1 MNNILWVDDEIE
13 LLKPHIIYLKS
24 KGYHL
29 TTAKSG
35 DEALELIEVN
45 DFNLIFLDEN
55 MPGLSGLETL
65 NIIKDKYHNI
75 PVIMITKSEEESIM
89 EEAIGSRI
97 SDYLIKPVNPNQILL
112 TIKKNLESSRLVD
125 EKITKGYQQE
135 FRNISLQ
142 LSSNLSFHEW
152 FQVYKKII
160 YWELELSKSNDSS
173 IDEII
178 SMQKSEANS
187 QFFRFVSRNYQ
198 DWINNIESPLLSH
211 NLLEKKV
218 FPLLNSYSP
227 VYLLLIDNLR
237 YDQWK
242 VIEDNLLKKFK
253 IIDDSM
259 YMSILPTAT
268 QYSRNSIFSGL
279 RPSEIQNLF
288 PEKWLNDED
297 EGGKNMFEEDF
308 LKDQIKR
315 LHLQNNKSSYT
326 KITNIDYGRKVIN
339 KIDNMKHNNLN
350 VIVYNFVDMLSHAR
364 TEMKVIKELADDD
377 SAYRSLTVSWFE
389 HSPLNDIISK
399 IAKQGAKMVITTDHG
414 TINVNKPSKVI
425 GDRKVNPNLRYKHGK
440 NLKYISNDV
449 FEMDDPSKF
458 FLPKQNI
465 SSKYIFAKEDLYFVY
480 QNNYNKF
487 VNFYK
492 NTYQHGGISL
502 EEMLLPIITLEPK

>member
-24 KGYHL
+24 KGYQL

-211 NLLEKKV
+211 NLLENKV
-218 FPLLNSYSP
+218 FPLLNSSSP

-242 VIEDNLLKKFK
+242 VIEDNLLQKFK

-279 RPSEIQNLF
+279 RPSEIQNLY

-326 KITNIDYGRKVIN
+326 KITNIDFGRKVIN

-449 FEMDDPSKF
+449 FVMDDPSKF

>member
-178 SMQKSEANS
+178 SMQKNEANS

-211 NLLEKKV
+211 NLLETKV
-218 FPLLNSYSP
+218 FPLLNSSSP

-242 VIEDNLLKKFK
+242 VIEDNLLQKFK

-279 RPSEIQNLF
+279 RPSEIQNLY

-339 KIDNMKHNNLN
+339 KIDNMKHNQYL
-350 VIVYNFVDMLSHAR
+350 
-364 TEMKVIKELADDD
+364 
-377 SAYRSLTVSWFE
+377 
-389 HSPLNDIISK
+389 
-399 IAKQGAKMVITTDHG
+399 
-414 TINVNKPSKVI
+414 
-425 GDRKVNPNLRYKHGK
+425 
-440 NLKYISNDV
+440 
-449 FEMDDPSKF
+449 
-458 FLPKQNI
+458 
-465 SSKYIFAKEDLYFVY
+465 
-480 QNNYNKF
+480 
-487 VNFYK
+487 
-492 NTYQHGGISL
+492 
-502 EEMLLPIITLEPK
+502 

>member
-1 MNNILWVDDEIE
+1 M
-13 LLKPHIIYLKS
+13 
-24 KGYHL
+24 
-29 TTAKSG
+29 
-35 DEALELIEVN
+35 IEVN

-218 FPLLNSYSP
+218 FPLLNSSSPCRYSS
-227 VYLLLIDNLR
+227 
-237 YDQWK
+237 
-242 VIEDNLLKKFK
+242 F
-253 IIDDSM
+253 
-259 YMSILPTAT
+259 
-268 QYSRNSIFSGL
+268 F
-279 RPSEIQNLF
+279 
-288 PEKWLNDED
+288 
-297 EGGKNMFEEDF
+297 
-308 LKDQIKR
+308 IK
-315 LHLQNNKSSYT
+315 Y
-326 KITNIDYGRKVIN
+326 
-339 KIDNMKHNNLN
+339 
-350 VIVYNFVDMLSHAR
+350 
-364 TEMKVIKELADDD
+364 
-377 SAYRSLTVSWFE
+377 
-389 HSPLNDIISK
+389 
-399 IAKQGAKMVITTDHG
+399 
-414 TINVNKPSKVI
+414 
-425 GDRKVNPNLRYKHGK
+425 
-440 NLKYISNDV
+440 
-449 FEMDDPSKF
+449 
-458 FLPKQNI
+458 
-465 SSKYIFAKEDLYFVY
+465 
-480 QNNYNKF
+480 
-487 VNFYK
+487 
-492 NTYQHGGISL
+492 
-502 EEMLLPIITLEPK
+502 

>member
-13 LLKPHIIYLKS
+13 LLKPHIIYLQS
-24 KGYHL
+24 KGYNL

-35 DEALELIEVN
+35 DEALEII
-45 DFNLIFLDEN
+45 DKTSFNLIFLDEN

-65 NIIKDKYHNI
+65 NIIKDKYHSI

-112 TIKKNLESSRLVD
+112 SIKKNLDSSRLVD
-125 EKITKGYQQE
+125 EKITKSYQQE

-142 LSSNLSFHEW
+142 LSSNLTFNEW
-152 FQVYKKII
+152 YDVYKKII
-160 YWELELSKSNDSS
+160 YWELELAKSNDNS

-178 SMQKSEANS
+178 SMQKTEANS
-187 QFFRFVSRNYQ
+187 QFFRFVSKNYES
-198 DWINNIESPLLSH
+198 WINEIDSPLLSH
-211 NLLEKKV
+211 NLMKQKV
-218 FPLLNSYSP
+218 FPHLSTNSS
-227 VYLLLIDNLR
+227 VYMLLIDNLR

-242 VIEDNLLKKFK
+242 VIEDKILKKFK
-253 IIDDSM
+253 VIDDDM
-259 YMSILPTAT
+259 YMSILPTST

-279 RPSEIQNLF
+279 KPSEIASKF
-288 PEKWLNDED
+288 PDKWLNDED

-308 LKDQIKR
+308 LNDQLIR
-315 LHLQNNKSSYT
+315 NQMNDFKSSYT
-326 KITNIDYGRKVIN
+326 KITNIDFGRKVIN
-339 KIDNMKHNNLN
+339 KIDNMKYNNLN

-377 SAYRSLTVSWFE
+377 SAYRSLTASWFE
-389 HSPLNDIISK
+389 HSPLNEIINK
-399 IAKQGAKMVITTDHG
+399 IAQQGSKLIITTDHG

-425 GDRKVNPNLRYKHGK
+425 GDKKVNPNLRYKHGK
-440 NLKYISNDV
+440 NLNYKPNDV
-449 FEMDDPSKF
+449 FEANDPSKF

-480 QNNYNKF
+480 QNNYNKY

-502 EEMLLPIITLEPK
+502 EEMLLPIIVMEPK

>member
-178 SMQKSEANS
+178 SMQKNEANS

-211 NLLEKKV
+211 NLLETKV
-218 FPLLNSYSP
+218 FPLLNSSSP

-242 VIEDNLLKKFK
+242 VIEDNLLQKFK

-279 RPSEIQNLF
+279 RPSEIQNLY

-377 SAYRSLTVSWFE
+377 SAYRSLTVS
-389 HSPLNDIISK
+389 
-399 IAKQGAKMVITTDHG
+399 
-414 TINVNKPSKVI
+414 
-425 GDRKVNPNLRYKHGK
+425 
-440 NLKYISNDV
+440 
-449 FEMDDPSKF
+449 
-458 FLPKQNI
+458 
-465 SSKYIFAKEDLYFVY
+465 
-480 QNNYNKF
+480 
-487 VNFYK
+487 
-492 NTYQHGGISL
+492 
-502 EEMLLPIITLEPK
+502 